1 MNPVLP
7 KQLDEMVL
15 CLVDSLEP
23 EQIILFGSYAYGKPN
38 ADSDVDL
45 LVIVAESDEPGY
57 RRAQRAYGVLSGFG
71 VSKDIIV
78 MTREEVEWKARVPNS
93 LVNQAIQRGRVLY
106 G

>member
-15 CLVDSLEP
+15 CLVDCLEP
-23 EQIILFGSYAYGKPN
+23 EQIILFGSYAYGEPN

-57 RRAQRAYGVLSGFG
+57 RRSQRAYGVLSGFG
-71 VSKDIIV
+71 VAKDIIV
-78 MTREEVEWKARVPNS
+78 MTRGEVEWKARVPNS
-93 LVNQAIQRGRVLY
+93 LVSQALSRGRVLY